1 MTTDK
6 LEQLLKK
13 QAQLKAQIQ
22 KEKNKERARERK
34 EDTRRKIIVGG
45 AFLAKAKKSEQLND
59 WLEDFLNNNLT
70 KDSDRELFKLPPLR
84 GGDERGGG
92 H

>member
-22 KEKNKERARERK
+22 KEKNKEKEKERK

-45 AFLAKAKKSEQLND
+45 TIIALAKKDREYKSWLLNQLN
-59 WLEDFLNNNLT
+59 ESLT
-70 KDSDRELFKLPPLR
+70 RESDRELFKLPPR
-84 GGDERGGG
+84 SGGDDPEG
-92 H
+92 